1 MFVWGPIDSFRTTP
15 TISECSEYRAM
26 AAHVPTA
33 PGLPQML
40 KTGMK
45 YFSGLQET
53 LFSNLTACKA
63 LVRSLRTC
71 YGPMGHNKLVINHLG
86 KSFHTSQAA
95 TILRELELENPVAC
109 LLRTAAE
116 AQEEE
121 TGDGT
126 NFVIL
131 LAGALLENAEK
142 LLRSGLPVVHI
153 RAGYEMA
160 CKEALRL
167 LPGLVCHILKR
178 PRDLDEVTLVLQ
190 TIVGSK
196 VFGHQ
201 KLLSRLVAKACVS
214 VMPHAGVAFDPDL
227 IRLCKIPGGNV
238 ADSRVLEGMVI
249 CTEAEG
255 VVKRVERAH
264 IAAYSCPFG
273 PAGLEAKNSAVF
285 QSAAQMKDFGGG
297 EEKLTEQHIQAIVA
311 AGIDTVV
318 IGGKPDDMAL
328 FYANKYRIMVVRLRS
343 RLELQSLCRAVG
355 ATLQHILVPPP
366 PEAIG
371 HCRRVYM
378 SEIGSTPVVI
388 FSQDGATCPV
398 ATLVLRGATQEMLD
412 CLEEAVH
419 DGICVYKI
427 LGSDPRLLPGSG
439 ATEMALSVRLST
451 LGMYYPGSE
460 QYGILEFS
468 QALKTLPA
476 ILAENAGLPV
486 NEVMAKMEVQH
497 QLGTQNTGI
506 KLLAE
511 EADMINATKEG
522 LLDPFLVKYR
532 AIALA
537 TQVTVTLL
545 GVSEIMV
552 AKKSGGPK
560 PRGENPNWDKEP
572 DMLE

>member
-1 MFVWGPIDSFRTTP
+1 
-15 TISECSEYRAM
+15 M
-26 AAHVPTA
+26 AAHVPTS

-40 KTGMK
+40 KAGVK

-71 YGPMGHNKLVINHLG
+71 YGPMGRNKLVVNHIG
-86 KSFHTSQAA
+86 KSFHTSHAA

-116 AQEEE
+116 SQEEE

-160 CKEALRL
+160 SKEALRL
-167 LPGLVCHILKR
+167 LPGLVCHVLKR
-178 PRDLDEVTLVLQ
+178 PRDVDEVMWVLQ
-190 TIVGSK
+190 TVLGSK

-201 KLLSRLVAKACVS
+201 TFLSRLVSKACVS
-214 VMPHAGVAFDPDL
+214 VLPQAGTTFDPDF
-227 IRLCKIPGGNV
+227 IRVCKILGGNV
-238 ADSRVLEGMVI
+238 TDSRVLEGMVV
-249 CTEAEG
+249 CTEPEG
-255 VVKRVERAH
+255 VVKRVERAR

-273 PAGLEAKNSAVF
+273 PSGFEAKNTAVF
-285 QSAAQMKDFGGG
+285 QNAMQLKDFGDS
-297 EEKLTEQHIQAIVA
+297 EEKLMENHIQEIALAGVNTVIV
-311 AGIDTVV
+311 
-318 IGGKPDDMAL
+318 GGKLEDMAL

-343 RLELQSLCRAVG
+343 RMELQSLCRAVG
-355 ATLQHILVPPP
+355 ATLQNSLVPPP

-378 SEIGSTPVVI
+378 SEIGSTLVVV
-388 FSQDGATCPV
+388 FSQEGAACPV
-398 ATLVLRGATQEMLD
+398 ATVVLRGATLEMLE
-412 CLEEAVH
+412 CVEEAIR
-419 DGICVYKI
+419 DGISVYKV
-427 LGSDPRLLPGSG
+427 LAGDPRLLPGSG

-476 ILAENAGLPV
+476 TLAENAGLPV

-506 KLLAE
+506 KLIAE
-511 EADMINATKEG
+511 EADTINVTKEG

-552 AKKSGGPK
+552 AKKSGGPR